1 MPDPKPRRSIFDTL
15 KKSADGR
22 LGLTEAARL
31 ADKISVFPSVKAQRA
46 EPTPDPT
53 VDPTTDPTVA
63 AQIRPLDQ
71 QSDHEMGH
79 EPTTDPTPVG
89 TPVGSV
95 VPTGAPTHEPTIKH
109 DPTNEPTYEPTH
121 DPTFKNLVR
130 GLTANKRRFLHYIID
145 HEPVGD
151 DYIINRQTVANS
163 LQFTQ
168 ISIKRYFE
176 EFAKLGFF
184 RKETYRHG
192 VCQGVRLFL
201 VPSRCRQFKQVDP
214 TYDPT
219 PDPTKGNEPTID
231 PTRDPTPDPTSLSK
245 IDRRENLSISQD
257 RVNLTWPHLA
267 RFGFGSHQIEQITQA
282 LTELGKPTDKVVVS
296 LDHAEWE
303 LENGKMVDKQGQP
316 VTDPCSW
323 VFRSLARTGYYRRPV
338 GYVSSAE
345 QAVRDAEAE
354 ARAVSQ
360 ARQKA
365 EQTRFEAW
373 RDGLSPDALRNALQG
388 HPGGNRDAW
397 LKTVWKKQADA
408 T

>member
-1 MPDPKPRRSIFDTL
+1 MPGDAMPDPKPRRSIFDTL

-31 ADKISVFPSVKAQRA
+31 ADKISVFPSVRSARA
-46 EPTPDPT
+46 EPTHEPATVPT
-53 VDPTTDPTVA
+53 VDPINTALIQPSEQV
-63 AQIRPLDQ
+63 
-71 QSDHEMGH
+71 SDHAPSSES
-79 EPTTDPTPVG
+79 TPVG

-95 VPTGAPTHEPTIKH
+95 VLTVDPTHEPPVSSAPPLNPTHEPTH
-109 DPTNEPTYEPTH
+109 DPA
-121 DPTFKNLVR
+121 FKNIVR

-145 HEPVGD
+145 SEPVGY

-163 LQFTQ
+163 LQFTK
-168 ISIKRYFE
+168 ISIKRNFE

-201 VPSRCRQFKQVDP
+201 VPSRCRQFKQADP
-214 TYDPT
+214 TCDPT
-219 PDPTKGNEPTID
+219 HEPTNRI
-231 PTRDPTPDPTSLSK
+231 K
-245 IDRRENLSISQD
+245 KDRREYLSISQE
-257 RVNLTWPHLA
+257 RVNLTWPQLA

-323 VFRSLARTGYYRRPV
+323 GFGSLARTGYYRRPV
-338 GYVSSAE
+338 GYVSPEE
-345 QAVRDAEAE
+345 QAVRDAEVE

-365 EQTRFEAW
+365 EQTRFGMRSRGILEGIET
-373 RDGLSPDALRNALQG
+373 RG
-388 HPGGNRDAW
+388 
-397 LKTVWKKQADA
+397 
-408 T
+408 